1 MKMNTSR
8 RRSSRASRAISSRV
22 GPSLIQNSAFRIQN
36 SFRVGLGTDVHR
48 LVRGRKL
55 VLAGVRVPFEK
66 GPLGHSDGDALSHAI
81 CDALLGAAG
90 LGDIGRHFPDR
101 SPQWHNASS
110 LLFLRRVRKL
120 LAGAGFTIAN
130 VDATVELER
139 PRLAP
144 YISRMSKKLA
154 AILGMKPLQVSV
166 KAKSGEGLGAV
177 GRGEAV
183 RANAVALLV
192 AAGSS
197 RQARP

>member
-1 MKMNTSR
+1 M
-8 RRSSRASRAISSRV
+8 
-22 GPSLIQNSAFRIQN
+22 
-36 SFRVGLGTDVHR
+36 HR
-48 LVRGRKL
+48 LAEGRKL
-55 VLAGVRVPFEK
+55 VLGGVRIPFEK
-66 GPLGHSDGDALSHAI
+66 GPVGHSDGDALSHAL

-90 LGDIGRHFPDR
+90 LGDIGRHFPDN

-144 YISRMSKKLA
+144 YISRMRKKLA
-154 AILGMKPLQVSV
+154 ATLGMKPLQVSV
-166 KAKSGEGLGAV
+166 KAKSGEGLGAI
-177 GRGEAV
+177 GHGEAV

-197 RQARP
+197 RQARS